1 MRQKDNHTK
10 PERIAKFIARA
21 GIASRR
27 GAEAMIEEGRVA
39 VNGKPIT
46 SPALNVTA
54 RDRVT
59 VNGKRVQVEEA
70 ARLFLYHKPAGLMTT
85 HHDPEGR
92 PTVFSSLPKKMP
104 RVISVGR
111 LDLNSEGLLL
121 LTTSGELAHTLEH
134 PKLGWKRKY
143 RVRAYGTLT
152 EAQMQSIRKGVTV
165 EGMRYRPAEIELES
179 GKGRNMWYLMTI
191 TEGKNREIRSIFAH
205 FDCQVSRLIRV
216 SFGPF
221 QLGAL
226 KPGEV
231 KDVSHM
237 LPEISLS
244 LKNSRK

>member
-1 MRQKDNHTK
+1 M
-10 PERIAKFIARA
+10 ARA

-46 SPALNVTA
+46 SPALNITA
-54 RDRVT
+54 KDRIT
-59 VNGKRVQVEEA
+59 VDGKPVQVEEA
-70 ARLFLYHKPAGLMTT
+70 VRLFLYHKPAGLMTT
-85 HHDPEGR
+85 HKDPEGR

-104 RVISVGR
+104 RVISIGR

-121 LTTSGELAHTLEH
+121 LTTSGELAHTLEN
-134 PKLGWKRKY
+134 PGLGWKRRY

-152 EAQMQSIRKGVTV
+152 EAQMQIIRKGVTV
-165 EGMRYRPAEIELES
+165 EGVRYRPAEIEFEN
-179 GKGRNMWYLMTI
+179 GKGRNAWYLVTL
-191 TEGKNREIRSIFAH
+191 TEGKNREIRNIFAH

-231 KDVSHM
+231 REIP
-237 LPEISLS
+237 PEEAKASS
-244 LKNSRK
+244 GHLKNR